1 MDEKTYNDYMEP
13 NRRKQNPRFKDYTG
27 NRSWK
32 VKHPDLGEVTVIAPS
47 NPAAIVT
54 AASVW
59 NKRWQSID
67 FYANCEVKYLGTVI
81 NKK

>member
-13 NRRKQNPRFKDYTG
+13 NRRKTTPRYKDYTG
-27 NRSWK
+27 NLAWK
-32 VKHPDLGEVTVIAPS
+32 VKNPDCGEVTVIAPS
-47 NPAAIVT
+47 MPAAIVT

-59 NKRWQSID
+59 DKRWQKYD
-67 FYANCEVKYLGTVI
+67 FYSNCEVKFIGTVI